1 MMKWAFAAFA
11 LGLALPAGAMD
22 RNAPEAREALEIYR
36 TLIGFHTAAGHG
48 QVPAMAKYLAGKF
61 REAGFANGD
70 ISVLPKGETAALTVR
85 YRGDGSSGKAPILL
99 LAHMDVVEALRQDW
113 KRDPFTLTEED
124 GYFFGRGTD
133 DNKLGVLQLSVAFLQ
148 LKRADFVPTRD
159 LVLAFSGD
167 EETGM
172 LTTRA
177 LAADESLA
185 GAEFAL
191 NSDAGGG
198 VLDEQGKPRSYA
210 MQVAEKT
217 YASFEL
223 TVRNPGG
230 HSSRP
235 RRDNAIYELA
245 EALGRLR
252 GHRFPVRHNEVTR
265 EYFRVT
271 GAATGGGLGKA
282 MRAFAADPEDAA
294 AQDALAADPAYVG
307 TTRTTCIPTMLEAG
321 HAENALPQSA
331 TATVNCRIFP
341 GTRVAD
347 VQAELA
353 RVVDNEAVTFK
364 LLGDPVE
371 SAFSMPRD
379 DVTAAVA
386 KAVHARYPDLPIVP
400 EMSSGGTDGMHFRAA
415 GVPTYGVGGL
425 FMKDSD
431 VFAHGLNE
439 RVPVDGFYASLDH
452 WPTLLKAL
460 AGR

>member
-1 MMKWAFAAFA
+1 MVRGLIAALA
-11 LGLALPAGAMD
+11 MASALPTLAMD
-22 RNAPEAREALEIYR
+22 RDAPEAREALEIYR

-48 QVPAMAKYLAGKF
+48 QVPVMAKYLAGKF
-61 REAGFANGD
+61 HEAGFAD
-70 ISVLPKGETAALTVR
+70 SDVSVMPQGETAALIVR

-99 LAHMDVVEALRQDW
+99 LAHMDVVEALREDW
-113 KRDPFTLTEED
+113 ERDPFTLTEDD
-124 GYFFGRGTD
+124 GYFFGRGTSD
-133 DNKLGVLQLSVAFLQ
+133 DKLGVLQLSVAFLQ
-148 LKRADFVPTRD
+148 LKRARFVPTRD

-172 LTTRA
+172 RTTRA
-177 LAADESLA
+177 MAADKTLA
-185 GAEFAL
+185 QAEFAL

-198 VLDEQGKPRSYA
+198 TLGEDGKPSSYA

-217 YASFEL
+217 YVSFEL

-252 GHRFPVRHNEVTR
+252 GYQFPVQHNELTR

-271 GAATGGGLGKA
+271 GAATAGALGEA
-282 MRAFAADPEDAA
+282 MRAFAANPEDTQ
-294 AQDALAADPAYVG
+294 AQDTLSADPAFVG
-307 TTRTTCIPTMLEAG
+307 PTRTTCIPTMLKAG

-341 GTRVAD
+341 GTGVAD

-353 RVVDNEAVTFK
+353 RVIGNDAIAFK
-364 LLGDPVE
+364 VLGEPVE
-371 SAFSMPRD
+371 SAFSLPRD
-379 DVTAAVA
+379 EVTAAVA
-386 KAVHARYPDLPIVP
+386 KAVHARYPGLPIVP

-415 GVPTYGVGGL
+415 GVPTYGVSSL

-431 VFAHGLNE
+431 VFIHGLNE
-439 RVPVDGFYASLDH
+439 RVPVDGFFESLDH

-460 AGR
+460 VGP